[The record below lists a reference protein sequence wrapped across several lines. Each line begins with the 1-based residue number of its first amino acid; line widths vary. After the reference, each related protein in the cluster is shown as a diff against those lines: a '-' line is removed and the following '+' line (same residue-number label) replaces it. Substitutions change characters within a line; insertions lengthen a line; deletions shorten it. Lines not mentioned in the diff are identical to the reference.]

1 MEKIKEVLKSLRIRK
16 EVNIGLNG
24 TYRFYGY
31 ERNLASIEDKL
42 EKCPAIKNISRMFLT
57 TGYGYI
63 MFELV

>member
-31 ERNLASIEDKL
+31 ERNLAFIEDKL